1 MKSLNDNE
9 VKEYLISN
17 DPVLRNILNNFSTIQ
32 PTEILS
38 DFIILT
44 RIIIG
49 QQLSVPAAK
58 TIFSRLTETVS
69 ENYQP
74 NDILELSNE
83 QIARIGLS
91 AAKSKYIKLISEF
104 IIMNPLFFQN
114 LKLENSEK
122 QIEILL
128 NFKGVGIWTASIFLM
143 NNNKY
148 SNIFPFGDV
157 TLNRVIKLIYKLE
170 DDNFELKLNNII
182 SKWDPYKSFVCRA
195 LWNWNDN
202 HLIKG

>member
-9 VKEYLISN
+9 VKEYLISK
-17 DPVLRNILNNFSTIQ
+17 DPFLRNILNNFSTIQ
-32 PTEILS
+32 PTEILP

-49 QQLSVPAAK
+49 QQLSGAAAN
-58 TIFSRLTETVS
+58 TIFTRLTDTVS

-104 IIMNPLFFQN
+104 IIMEPLFFQN

-128 NFKGVGIWTASIFLM
+128 NFKGVGIWTASIFVM
-143 NNNKY
+143 NNNCLLY
-148 SNIFPFGDV
+148 TSPSPRDAHES
-157 TLNRVIKLIYKLE
+157 RMP
-170 DDNFELKLNNII
+170 
-182 SKWDPYKSFVCRA
+182 SSA
-195 LWNWNDN
+195 
-202 HLIKG
+202 

>member
-17 DPVLRNILNNFSTIQ
+17 DPVLLNILNNFSTIQ

-74 NDILELSNE
+74 NDIL
-83 QIARIGLS
+83 
-91 AAKSKYIKLISEF
+91 
-104 IIMNPLFFQN
+104 
-114 LKLENSEK
+114 
-122 QIEILL
+122 
-128 NFKGVGIWTASIFLM
+128 
-143 NNNKY
+143 
-148 SNIFPFGDV
+148 
-157 TLNRVIKLIYKLE
+157 
-170 DDNFELKLNNII
+170 
-182 SKWDPYKSFVCRA
+182 
-195 LWNWNDN
+195 
-202 HLIKG
+202 

>member
-1 MKSLNDNE
+1 MKSPNDNDI
-9 VKEYLISN
+9 KLYLISK
-17 DPVLRNILNNFSTIQ
+17 DPILEIVLNSFSPNQI
-32 PTEILS
+32 TETLS

-49 QQLSVPAAK
+49 QQLSVSAAK

-83 QIARIGLS
+83 QIAKIGLS

-104 IIMNPLFFQN
+104 IIMEPLFFQT
-114 LKLENSEK
+114 LKLENSDK

-128 NFKGVGIWTASIFLM
+128 NFKGVGIWTASIFVM

-170 DDNFELKLNNII
+170 DDNFELKLNDII

-202 HLIKG
+202 HLIKD

>member
-9 VKEYLISN
+9 VKEYLISK

-49 QQLSVPAAK
+49 QQLSGAAAN
-58 TIFSRLTETVS
+58 TIFTRLTDTVS

-74 NDILELSNE
+74 SDILKLSE
-83 QIARIGLS
+83 KQTTKIGLS
-91 AAKSKYIKLISEF
+91 AAKSKYIKLISEHVVRD
-104 IIMNPLFFQN
+104 PLFFEN
-114 LKLENSEK
+114 LKLESSEK

-128 NFKGVGIWTASIFLM
+128 SFKGIGIWTASIFVM
-143 NNNKY
+143 HNNIY
-148 SNIFPFGDV
+148 SNIFPYGDA
-157 TLNRVIKLIYKLE
+157 TLNKVIKITYKI
-170 DDNFELKLNNII
+170 DDKDFELKLNDVI
-182 SKWDPYKSFVCRA
+182 SRWDPYKSFVCRA

-202 HLIKG
+202 YLIKA